1 MVVVAVSVL
10 AASDSSNIFGAGAVY
25 RSGADTRVLFSYSGI
40 HPMMNSRP
48 DRYGSVAVTI
58 HWLSAIA
65 ILALLATGLQLDNAP
80 DPSSL
85 LALLRIHVPLAI
97 TVLLLTIFRL
107 VWWLFLDKRPQ
118 PVAGMPSWQERV
130 ARSVHTAFYVVL
142 FGMLGSGIALI
153 VVSGAGAVLFGG
165 TGVLPEFSDFAPS
178 MLHGLGAL
186 LLMILLVLHVGAAL
200 FHVLIRRDGIF
211 KRMWYG
217 GDSVADR

>member
-1 MVVVAVSVL
+1 
-10 AASDSSNIFGAGAVY
+10 
-25 RSGADTRVLFSYSGI
+25 
-40 HPMMNSRP
+40 MMNSRP

-65 ILALLATGLQLDNAP
+65 ILVLLATGLQLDNAP
-80 DPSSL
+80 DTASQ

-97 TVLLLTIFRL
+97 IVFFLTIFRL
-107 VWWLFLDKRPQ
+107 VWWLFLDKRPH
-118 PVAGMPSWQERV
+118 PVAGMPSWQERI

-153 VVSGAGAVLFGG
+153 VVSGAGAVLFDGMG
-165 TGVLPEFSDFAPS
+165 ALPEFSEFAPA

-186 LLMILLVLHVGAAL
+186 LLMILLMLHVGAAL
-200 FHVLIRRDGIF
+200 FHLLIRRDGIF

-217 GDSVADR
+217 GDSVAGR